1 PPSRSSRWPP
11 RWRSAANTRSRPRS
25 WPPPPPRSA
34 PREWKRSPAPASPA
48 PWEAAACGWVARAG
62 SSPARWPRTWRMQHA
77 GATAVLVE
85 DDGVLLGAIAV
96 RDELRPEAGE
106 VVASL
111 HAAGYR
117 VVMLTGDNPATAAAL
132 AAQAGIE

>member
-1 PPSRSSRWPP
+1 GPL
-11 RWRSAANTRSRPRS
+11 AQD
-25 WPPPPPRSA
+25 
-34 PREWKRSPAPASPA
+34 
-48 PWEAAACGWVARAG
+48 VA
-62 SSPARWPRTWRMQHA
+62 RMQHA

-132 AAQAGIE
+132 AAQAGIEARDVHADLRAEDQARLVGARRGHGPGAMVGGGVNDAPALATADLGVAMGAMGTDVAIE